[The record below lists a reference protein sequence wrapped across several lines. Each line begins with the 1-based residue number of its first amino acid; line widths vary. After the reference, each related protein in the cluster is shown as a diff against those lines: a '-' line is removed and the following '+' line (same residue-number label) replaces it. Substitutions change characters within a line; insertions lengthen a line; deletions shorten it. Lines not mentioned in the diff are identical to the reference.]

1 MENQVIEDVQ
11 NVPANG
17 PIQQDVALNQDPDQ
31 TTTINNNNSN
41 ITSAPTVP
49 IGEVDHST
57 EIADNTL
64 RQDNTYS
71 YNSQSEK
78 TYDESVNTTTVQSN
92 GSKPLTNEWNSQMTM
107 DNKYKAY
114 DSEDYS
120 WNKLAKEQSQN
131 IYSQEENQARYE
143 SIQAK
148 QEYDKMATSAFND
161 YFSAKYAAKQTQDK
175 MGWTGGQEKASD
187 LQISFL
193 QAQSAANMYTQKE
206 LQKYGLETKLE
217 TARLY
222 ANAEQHTL
230 ALEYYNDAR
239 SQAQSEAEL
248 TGFYIEPEA
257 GEMMIQNSV
266 ANNILADPNSTSS
279 DIERANKVI
288 ANSEA
293 YFKDLGFVTT
303 TSVDK
308 NGKIVTEYRGVKTL
322 STLQFE
328 ETARNNKINE
338 ELQRQSNDIAKSAAG
353 AAWASARTAKL
364 QLNAGI
370 TLNKQEF
377 GKEVK
382 GGLQQDMSKYSGYPE
397 DTKYIY
403 KYNNSIW
410 AVNASNIPTEQK
422 DWK

>member
-17 PIQQDVALNQDPDQ
+17 PVQQDVALNQDPAQ
-31 TTTINNNNSN
+31 VTNITNNNNS
-41 ITSAPTVP
+41 ITDKPAVP
-49 IGEVDHST
+49 IGEADHST
-57 EIADNTL
+57 EIAANTL
-64 RQDNTYS
+64 QSDTTYS
-71 YNSQSEK
+71 YNSQRQK
-78 TYDESVNTTTVQSN
+78 VYDESVETTTVESN
-92 GSKPLTNEWNSQMTM
+92 GSKPLSTEWNSQMTM
-107 DNKYKAY
+107 DNKYKVD
-114 DSEDYS
+114 DSEDYR
-120 WNKLAKEQSQN
+120 WNKLAKEQAQN

-161 YFSAKYAAKQTQDK
+161 YFSAKYASKQTQDK

-222 ANAEQHTL
+222 ADAEQRTL
-230 ALEYYNDAR
+230 ALQYYNDAR
-239 SQAQSEAEL
+239 SQAQAEAEL

-257 GEMMIQNSV
+257 GEMMVQISA
-266 ANNILADPNSTSS
+266 ANDILNNPNSSES
-279 DIERANKVI
+279 EIERANSVI
-288 ANSEA
+288 ANGEA
-293 YFKDLGFVTT
+293 YFKDLKFE
-303 TSVDK
+303 TSTSRDK
-308 NGKIVTEYRGVKTL
+308 NGKVVTEYRGVKTL
-322 STLQFE
+322 ANLQFE
-328 ETARNNKINE
+328 ETKRNNKVNE
-338 ELQRQSNDIAKSAAG
+338 ELQRQSNEIAKSAAG
-353 AAWASARTAKL
+353 AAWASARTAKR
-364 QLNAGI
+364 QLNADI
-370 TLNKQEF
+370 TLNKQNF

-382 GGLQQDMSKYSGYPE
+382 GGVKQDMSKYSGYPK